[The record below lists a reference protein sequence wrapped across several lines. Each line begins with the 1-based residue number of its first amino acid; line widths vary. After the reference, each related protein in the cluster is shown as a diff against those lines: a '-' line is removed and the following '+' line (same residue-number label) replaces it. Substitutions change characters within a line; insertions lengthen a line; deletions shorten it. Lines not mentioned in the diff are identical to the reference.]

1 MKKHGILNSEVTK
14 VLTDL
19 GHTDQI
25 TIGDAGLPV
34 PNGVKKIDLALKF
47 GLPSFQEVLQT
58 VLSDMAIE
66 KVFLAEEIKSQNSS
80 QLQAILKAL
89 PNEVEIIYFS
99 HEEFKIQTQTS
110 KAIIRSGEVTPF
122 SNIILQSA
130 VIF

>member
-34 PNGVKKIDLALKF
+34 PNDVKKIDLALKF

-89 PNEVEIIYFS
+89 PDDIEIIYLS

>member
-89 PNEVEIIYFS
+89 PDDVEIIYLS

>member
-1 MKKHGILNSEVTK
+1 M
-14 VLTDL
+14 
-19 GHTDQI
+19 
-25 TIGDAGLPV
+25 
-34 PNGVKKIDLALKF
+34 ALKF

-66 KVFLAEEIKSQNSS
+66 KVFLAEEIKIQNSS
-80 QLQAILKAL
+80 QLQVILKAL
-89 PNEVEIIYFS
+89 PDDVEIIYFS

>member
-80 QLQAILKAL
+80 QLQVILKAL
-89 PNEVEIIYFS
+89 PDEVEIIYLS

>member
-66 KVFLAEEIKSQNSS
+66 KVFLAEEIKIQNSS
-80 QLQAILKAL
+80 QLQVILKAL
-89 PNEVEIIYFS
+89 PDDVEIIYFS
-99 HEEFKIQTQTS
+99 HEFKIQTQTS

>member
-34 PNGVKKIDLALKF
+34 PNGVKKIDLSLKF

-89 PNEVEIIYFS
+89 PDEVEIIYLS